1 MSGYFNNK
9 YPYTDFEQLN
19 LSWVIETI
27 NKVDTDLSGIREEC
41 AAIAKAEAQ
50 SVADALIIQVDQK
63 IGALTNVVNGLVND
77 YTAYKQT
84 LDQEMAG
91 FEHEIDL
98 KISDMVAQ
106 IAGFRTYI
114 DTKVQA
120 SDNLTDIKIAHN
132 NAHIFDVITHELVPQ
147 LTVRNYFD
155 GTLVSIQSMFD
166 TLAQLHI
173 TDGIDY
179 DTLTARNKT
188 YAEIAALNITYEN
201 LLMHGNS
208 LIV

>member
-1 MSGYFNNK
+1 MPFISK
-9 YPYTDFEQLN
+9 YPYTDMENLN
-19 LSWVIETI
+19 LDWVIETI
-27 NKVDTDLSGIREEC
+27 NKVDQDLSGIREEC

-63 IGALTNVVNGLVND
+63 IGALTNVVNGLVAD
-77 YTAYKQT
+77 YTLYKQT
-84 LDQEMAG
+84 LDGEMSA
-91 FEHEIDL
+91 FEHTVDL
-98 KISDMVAQ
+98 KIADMQAQ
-106 IAGFRTYI
+106 ITAFKTYI

-132 NAHIFDVITHELVPQ
+132 NSYIFDVITHELVPQ

-155 GTLVSIQSMFD
+155 GTLVSIQDMFN

-179 DTLTARNKT
+179 ATLASRNKT
-188 YAEIAALNITYEN
+188 YAEIAALNITYED

-208 LIV
+208 LVV

>member
-41 AAIAKAEAQ
+41 AAIARAEAQ
-50 SVADALIIQVDQK
+50 SVADALIITVDQK
-63 IGALTNVVNGLVND
+63 INALTNVVNGLVAD
-77 YTAYKQT
+77 YNLYKQQ
-84 LDQEMAG
+84 LNGEMSA
-91 FEHEIDL
+91 FEHAVDL
-98 KISDMVAQ
+98 KILDMQAQ
-106 IAGFRTYI
+106 ITAFKTYI
-114 DTKVQA
+114 DAKVQA

-132 NAHIFDVITHELVPQ
+132 NAYIFDVITHELVPQ

-179 DTLTARNKT
+179 ATLTSRNKT
-188 YAEIAALNITYEN
+188 YAEIAALNITYED
-201 LLMHGNS
+201 LLMHGNT

>member
-19 LSWVIETI
+19 LSWVIDTI

-41 AAIAKAEAQ
+41 AAIARAEAQ
-50 SVADALIIQVDQK
+50 SVADALIITVDQK
-63 IGALTNVVNGLVND
+63 INALTNVVNGLVAD
-77 YTAYKQT
+77 YNLYKQQ
-84 LDQEMAG
+84 LNGEMSA
-91 FEHEIDL
+91 FEHAVDL
-98 KISDMVAQ
+98 KISDMQAQ
-106 IAGFRTYI
+106 IAAFKTYI

-132 NAHIFDVITHELVPQ
+132 NAYIFDVITHELVPQ
-147 LTVRNYFD
+147 LTVRNYFN
-155 GTLVSIQSMFD
+155 GTLVSIQEMFD
-166 TLAQLHI
+166 TLAQLHV

-179 DTLTARNKT
+179 ATLASRNKT
-188 YAEIAALNITYEN
+188 YNEIAALNITYED
-201 LLMHGNS
+201 LLLHGNT

>member
-41 AAIAKAEAQ
+41 AAIARAEAQ
-50 SVADALIIQVDQK
+50 SVADALIITVDQK
-63 IGALTNVVNGLVND
+63 IHALTTVVNGLVAD
-77 YTAYKQT
+77 YNLYKQQ
-84 LDQEMAG
+84 LNGEMSA
-91 FEHEIDL
+91 FEHAVDL
-98 KISDMVAQ
+98 KILDMQAQ
-106 IAGFRTYI
+106 ITAFKTYI
-114 DTKVQA
+114 DAKVQA

-132 NAHIFDVITHELVPQ
+132 NAYIFDVITHELVPQ

-179 DTLTARNKT
+179 ATLTARNKT
-188 YAEIAALNITYEN
+188 YAEIAALNITYED
-201 LLMHGNS
+201 LLMHGNT